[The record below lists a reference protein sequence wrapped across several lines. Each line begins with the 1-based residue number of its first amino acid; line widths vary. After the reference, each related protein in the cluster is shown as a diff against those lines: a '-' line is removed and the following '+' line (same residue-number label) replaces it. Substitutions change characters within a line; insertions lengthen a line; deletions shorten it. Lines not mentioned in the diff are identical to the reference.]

1 MHVFTRAEFRIL
13 IKEALNCSCIRK
25 LAWQIRICQ
34 GEELRDSGEKTI
46 WGQVEKLG
54 KGTKANYDPEKKVLA
69 FCFNRSP
76 QTSSQLLKTTREH
89 LIEEL
94 RVLGYVGRMKYNGEV
109 VVDDVSEEDVVVV
122 KKNHKLMIHLN
133 KKQVGEK
140 EKDSSTSNW

>member
-1 MHVFTRAEFRIL
+1 M
-13 IKEALNCSCIRK
+13 
-25 LAWQIRICQ
+25 
-34 GEELRDSGEKTI
+34 RDSSEKTI

-54 KGTKANYDPEKKVLA
+54 KGTKANYDPDKKIIT

-76 QTSSQLLKTTREH
+76 QTSSQLLRTSRER

-94 RVLGYVGRMKYNGEV
+94 RELGYVGRMKYNGEV
-109 VVDDVSEEDVVVV
+109 VVEDVSEGDVVVV

-140 EKDSSTSNW
+140 EKDPSTSNL